1 MAEFIIIRHDK
12 KRFPMTVE
20 EFNRVNNSN
29 VGVFYQMVY
38 NKQIWTSLSMDELRK
53 IAREYA
59 RNTLNS
65 RSVTFKYI

>member
-20 EFNRVNNSN
+20 EFNRVNNTH

-53 IAREYA
+53 IAKEYA